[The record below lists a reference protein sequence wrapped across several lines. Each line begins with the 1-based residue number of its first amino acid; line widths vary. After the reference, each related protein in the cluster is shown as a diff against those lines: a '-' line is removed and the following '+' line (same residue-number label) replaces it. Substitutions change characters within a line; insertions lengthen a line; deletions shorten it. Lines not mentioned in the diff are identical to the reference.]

1 MATKKM
7 TFESGMEQLEA
18 LASALESGEMPL
30 EESLEAYD
38 KAVKLHK
45 KLQEMLDQGDA
56 RIRVLT
62 DGGEQEMIFPSS
74 FW

>member
-1 MATKKM
+1 MAQKKL
-7 TFESGMEQLEA
+7 TFEEGMEQLEA
-18 LASALESGEMPL
+18 LARALESGEMPL
-30 EESLEAYD
+30 EESLTAYD

-62 DGGEQEMIFPSS
+62 EAGEQEAREDEF
-74 FW
+74 

>member
-1 MATKKM
+1 MAQKKL
-7 TFESGMEQLEA
+7 TFEAGMEQLEA

-30 EESLEAYD
+30 EEALGAYD

-45 KLQEMLDQGDA
+45 QLKDMLDAGDA

-62 DGGEQEMIFPSS
+62 DAGEQEVREEDIK
-74 FW
+74 

>member
-1 MATKKM
+1 MAQKKL
-7 TFESGMEQLEA
+7 TFEAGMEQLEA

-30 EESLEAYD
+30 EEALGAYD

-45 KLQEMLDQGDA
+45 QLKEMLDAGDA

-62 DGGEQEMIFPSS
+62 DAGAQEVREEDIK
-74 FW
+74 

>member
-1 MATKKM
+1 MAQKKL
-7 TFESGMEQLEA
+7 TFEAGMEQLEA

-30 EESLEAYD
+30 EEALGAYD

-45 KLQEMLDQGDA
+45 QLKDMLDAGDA

-62 DGGEQEMIFPSS
+62 GSGEQEVREEDIR
-74 FW
+74 